1 MIRSYQPYKDF
12 TAVVRLIRKE
22 LIPLSH
28 TVQEENI
35 PTDAELAA
43 RLSEGKCYV
52 SCGRGRLETPDAF
65 IHIVAE
71 DDTLHVDMLAVSA
84 ASQGKRIGRRLM
96 EIGEAYGIA
105 EGCRI
110 ARLFVDHGNER
121 AHRFYDRLGYQT
133 IRYHPQLAC
142 FELAKTLPALA
153 ELAAS
158 LLPAN

>member
-1 MIRSYQPYKDF
+1 MIRAYQPGKDF
-12 TAVVRLIRKE
+12 TAVARLIRNE

-28 TVQEENI
+28 TVQKKNI

-52 SCGRGRLETPDAF
+52 SCSKGRPEMPDAF
-65 IHIVAE
+65 IHIVAVN
-71 DDTLHVDMLAVSA
+71 DTLHVDMLAVSA
-84 ASQGKRIGRRLM
+84 ASQGRQIGRKLM
-96 EIGEAYGIA
+96 VIGEAYGIA
-105 EGCRI
+105 EGCRT
-110 ARLFVDHGNER
+110 ARLLVDFGNER
-121 AHRFYDRLGYQT
+121 AHRFYDKLGYQT